1 MADRKVAEINVRE
14 DDRMVKKSALH
25 VMRYLL
31 SFISSLILMTCAGYY
46 IFFFDWNVTVM
57 GKVINGALII
67 FSVIVS
73 LGFFWA
79 AEKIRE
85 IY

>member
-57 GKVINGALII
+57 GKVINGVLII
-67 FSVIVS
+67 VSVIVS

>member
-1 MADRKVAEINVRE
+1 
-14 DDRMVKKSALH
+14 MVKKSALH

-31 SFISSLILMTCAGYY
+31 SFISSLIIMTCAGYY

-57 GKVINGALII
+57 GKVINGVLII

>member
-46 IFFFDWNVTVM
+46 ILFFDWNVTVM
-57 GKVINGALII
+57 GRVINGVLII
-67 FSVIVS
+67 VSVIVS

>member
-1 MADRKVAEINVRE
+1 ML
-14 DDRMVKKSALH
+14 KKSALH
-25 VMRYLL
+25 LL
-31 SFISSLILMTCAGYY
+31 HYPLVFISALILITCAGYY

-57 GKVINGALII
+57 GKVINGVLII

>member
-1 MADRKVAEINVRE
+1 
-14 DDRMVKKSALH
+14 MVKKSALH

-57 GKVINGALII
+57 GKVINGFVITI
-67 FSVIVS
+67 SVTAS
-73 LGFFWA
+73 FGFYWA

>member
-1 MADRKVAEINVRE
+1 
-14 DDRMVKKSALH
+14 MVKKSALH

-46 IFFFDWNVTVM
+46 IFFFDWNVTMM
-57 GKVINGALII
+57 GKIINGILITL
-67 FSVIVS
+67 SVTAS
-73 LGFFWA
+73 LSFYWA
-79 AEKIRE
+79 ADKLSR